1 MKGNIVI
8 EFQAEEIIDGRVT
21 RFGNGA
27 HVLVPKAWTGSKVK
41 IIRLKEENK

>member
-8 EFQAEEIIDGRVT
+8 EFEAEEIIDGRAA

-27 HVLVPKAWTGSKVK
+27 HVPVPKAWIGAEVK
-41 IIRLKEENK
+41 IIRLKGR